1 MSKNQEVLAVT
12 SVRRNVALWF
22 LAVSTLLLLAG
33 ILGFQRLRGEMVR
46 IAAGSE
52 EAAVESVVEQLTTA
66 DAIYRQLT
74 TASRKVLEAEA
85 TRYGAASIRGNAVI
99 SEKTVPNLTFGT
111 RSAVADYVVVDG
123 IKSRMGGTATL
134 FVRSGDDYVRV
145 ATNVIK
151 ADGSRAIGTVL
162 DPKGPAYA
170 AISRGETFTGVVDI
184 LGVPYFTSYAPIRSP
199 DK

>member
-52 EAAVESVVEQLTTA
+52 EAAVASVVEQLTTA
-66 DAIYRQLT
+66 DAVYRQLT

-85 TRYGAASIRGNAVI
+85 TRYGAASIRGNAAIAASIQITWDLGWSGHIVE
-99 SEKTVPNLTFGT
+99 SHQMHERKAHTMEYFGYL
-111 RSAVADYVVVDG
+111 RLFE
-123 IKSRMGGTATL
+123 TL
-134 FVRSGDDYVRV
+134 S
-145 ATNVIK
+145 
-151 ADGSRAIGTVL
+151 
-162 DPKGPAYA
+162 
-170 AISRGETFTGVVDI
+170 
-184 LGVPYFTSYAPIRSP
+184 
-199 DK
+199 